1 MKRLKRKLH
10 KLILFLLL
18 VFLHDPCYAMTSKE
32 CLASAIFHE
41 ARGEP
46 IEGQRAVAHVIL
58 NRAKYE
64 HKSIC
69 AIIKAHKQFSFV
81 HRGVVPH
88 APKEW
93 LVRAVSAI
101 KAYSLKDESRGATF
115 FIHQR
120 VKPLWSRRKRLVA
133 HIGKHKFYRE
143 KCDEKNG
150 KCSGHL

>member
-1 MKRLKRKLH
+1 MQRLITI
-10 KLILFLLL
+10 ILVIFSPC
-18 VFLHDPCYAMTSKE
+18 VFSMSNVE
-32 CLASAIFHE
+32 CLASAMWHE
-41 ARGEP
+41 SRWESLT
-46 IEGQRAVAHVIL
+46 GQIAVAHVIL

-69 AIIKAHKQFSFV
+69 FIIKAHNQFSFV

-88 APKEW
+88 SPKEW

-101 KAYSLKDESRGATF
+101 KAYSLKDESHGATF

-133 HIGKHKFYRE
+133 HIGKHKFYKE

-150 KCSGHL
+150 KCSDYL

>member
-1 MKRLKRKLH
+1 MKKIITI
-10 KLILFLLL
+10 ILV
-18 VFLHDPCYAMTSKE
+18 VFSPCVLSLSNVE
-32 CLASAIFHE
+32 CLASAMWHE
-41 ARGEP
+41 ARGESLT
-46 IEGQRAVAHVIL
+46 GQIAVAHVIL

-64 HKSIC
+64 QKSIC

-93 LVRAVSAI
+93 LVRAVSSI
-101 KAYSLKDESRGATF
+101 KAYSLKDESRGARF

-120 VKPLWSRRKRLVA
+120 AKPLWSRRKRLVA
-133 HIGKHKFYRE
+133 HIGKHKFYRD

-150 KCSGHL
+150 ECSDHLR

>member
-1 MKRLKRKLH
+1 MQ
-10 KLILFLLL
+10 KLITIIL
-18 VFLHDPCYAMTSKE
+18 VVFSPCVFSMSNVE
-32 CLASAIFHE
+32 CLASAMWHE
-41 ARGEP
+41 SRGESLT
-46 IEGQRAVAHVIL
+46 GQIAVAHVIL

-81 HRGVVPH
+81 RMGVVPH
-88 APKEW
+88 SPKEW

-101 KAYSLKDESRGATF
+101 KAYSLKDESHGATF

-133 HIGKHKFYRE
+133 HIGKHKFYKESKHER
-143 KCDEKNG
+143 
-150 KCSGHL
+150 